1 MVLVRTSI
9 VARRLDPSCTME
21 VPSHVRNVLS
31 MSTADI
37 VAVAEDV
44 DAAIEIVPRLIDLI
58 GDDEKELIVA
68 PILLLRQCIPRY
80 SNLG

>member
-1 MVLVRTSI
+1 
-9 VARRLDPSCTME
+9 ME

-31 MSTADI
+31 MSTAVM

-44 DAAIEIVPRLIDLI
+44 LAAIEIVPRLIDLI